1 MRMWQTIRSAVLS
14 RHIHEEAY
22 AAVVLSGAYEEA
34 GDQGRFQVEAGD
46 VVLHDCFEAHLDR
59 FSSSGALVL
68 NLRLPPRYS
77 FTPGIAKIADV
88 DILVHTAEISEA
100 EAADLLLSMVQGRTP
115 GYADWPDELAAA
127 LIQGPSLCLSLWA
140 QARGLAPW
148 TVSRGF
154 TRVFGVTPEAFR
166 ARARAR
172 HAWNAIQMTEEPL
185 ARIAAHLGF
194 ADQAHMT
201 RSVKQMTG
209 VGPRAWRNAA
219 NRFKTQ
225 ATAGV

>member
-59 FSSSGALVL
+59 FSSSGAVVL

-115 GYADWPDELAAA
+115 ESAAGPDGRAAP
-127 LIQGPSLCLSLWA
+127 LTKNQPLPLSFWA
-140 QARGLAPW
+140 QA
-148 TVSRGF
+148 
-154 TRVFGVTPEAFR
+154 
-166 ARARAR
+166 
-172 HAWNAIQMTEEPL
+172 
-185 ARIAAHLGF
+185 
-194 ADQAHMT
+194 
-201 RSVKQMTG
+201 
-209 VGPRAWRNAA
+209 
-219 NRFKTQ
+219 
-225 ATAGV
+225 